1 MSDPQGKALV
11 ESLYIILQFYFGN
24 INKDA
29 ILAISGAKEEEFDIK
44 SLLHVAKNSNLYAK
58 TQKVDIETLDKFL
71 LPLILY
77 NDKNELI
84 VLQAMS
90 KDKAKYIDIAKNE
103 TVEVEKKKLKRFKN
117 AILFFRNKKESVVSS
132 REKDLSWF
140 IKPIK
145 ASYKAYIEVG
155 ILSLFINI
163 FALALPLFTMNV
175 YNRIIPNF
183 ATDTLYVL
191 GGGVIIIFM
200 FEIVLKMA
208 RVYILENTGKKIGIH
223 LEEILLERM
232 LGVKTQYDKL
242 LSGTKANLFKEL
254 AQIKE
259 FFTSRTLVQILD
271 LPFFFIA
278 VFVIYLISPT
288 IALIPLIAGIIM
300 VAFNL
305 LMQIPLATLAHE
317 QFKKAQTKHGY
328 LVETIQGRDAIKLVN
343 GHTHRLFTWN
353 RIVAFYE
360 KLGEKLQLLHHMT
373 SNSSYTIIQFV
384 TLLVV
389 GVGVFEIQL
398 KELSVGGLIAV
409 TILASRAMVPI
420 VNISGVL
427 LNYKKMKDS
436 LESINEFWH
445 LPREV
450 NENTQ
455 VGLGTLKGEIEFRDV
470 TYFYQGS
477 KYPSLDNV
485 SLKIQAGE
493 KVGIIGQTGAGKST
507 LMRLI
512 SLLDTPT
519 QGSIYL
525 DGISTQTL
533 HPVEVRQNIGVMP
546 QNPFMFA
553 GTLAENIALSRT
565 ISKAEISKL
574 VHLTGLEELIKKG
587 GVGDSLEIG
596 ENGDNLST
604 GQKHLVALAR
614 ALVNDPSILILDEPT
629 TGLDIGLENSVIQ
642 RLEPIVKDKT
652 LILITHRF
660 SALKLVDRVI
670 VLNEGKIV
678 ADGPTNIILE
688 KLQGGKSEQ

>member
-1 MSDPQGKALV
+1 MSEPQGKELV
-11 ESLYIILQFYFGN
+11 ESLYIIFQFYFGN
-24 INKDA
+24 INRDT
-29 ILAISGAKEEEFDIK
+29 ILAISGAKEEEFDVK
-44 SLLHVAKNSNLYAK
+44 ALLHVAKNSNLYAK
-58 TQKVDIETLDKFL
+58 TEKVHIENLEKFM

-84 VLQAMS
+84 VLQAIS
-90 KDKAKYIDIAKNE
+90 KDKVKYIDIAKNE
-103 TVEVEKKKLKRFKN
+103 TFEVEKTKLKHFTN
-117 AILFFRNKKESVVSS
+117 AILFFRNQKESVVSS
-132 REKDLSWF
+132 RTKNLSWF
-140 IKPIK
+140 IEPIK

-191 GGGVIIIFM
+191 GGGVIIIIF
-200 FEIVLKMA
+200 FEIALKMA
-208 RVYILENTGKKIGIH
+208 RVYILDNTGKKIGIH

-232 LGVKTQYDKL
+232 LGVQTQYDKL

-300 VAFNL
+300 IAFNL
-305 LMQIPLATLAHE
+305 LMQVPLATLAHE

-353 RIVAFYE
+353 RVVAFYE
-360 KLGEKLQLLHHMT
+360 TIGEKLQLLHHMT
-373 SNSSYTIIQFV
+373 ANSSYTIIQFV

-389 GVGVFEIQL
+389 GVGVFEIQF
-398 KELSVGGLIAV
+398 KELNVGGLIAV
-409 TILASRAMVPI
+409 TILSSRAMVPI

-436 LESINEFWH
+436 LASINEFWH

-450 NENTQ
+450 DENTH
-455 VGLGTLKGEIEFRDV
+455 VGLGTLEGEIEFKDV

-477 KYPSLDNV
+477 KYPSLSNV
-485 SLKIQAGE
+485 NLKIKAGE

-512 SLLDTPT
+512 TLLDMPT

-525 DGISTQTL
+525 DGIATQTL

-553 GTLAENIALSRT
+553 GTLADNIALSRT
-565 ISKAEISKL
+565 ISKDEISKL
-574 VHLTGLEELIKKG
+574 VHLTGLSELIKKG
-587 GVGDSLEIG
+587 GVGDSMEVG

-614 ALVNDPSILILDEPT
+614 ALVDNPKILILDEPT
-629 TGLDIGLENSVIQ
+629 TGLDIGLENSVVS
-642 RLEPIVKDKT
+642 RLSPIVEDKT

-670 VLNEGKIV
+670 VLNNGKIV
-678 ADGPTNIILE
+678 ADGPRDVILQT
-688 KLQGGKSEQ
+688 LQGEKSE